1 MSDEFVIQRAE
12 RTQVR
17 LRIALQGSSGGGKTA
32 SSLLLAKGMVA
43 EMERRGVLPDLPCHI
58 GLLDT
63 ERDSAKLYS
72 HLAVFDTIVLEPP
85 YSPKRY
91 LGALR
96 ALERAGYS
104 VIIIDQITHEWYGE
118 GGILQM
124 VRDSKEFN
132 DFAKWNGPSQEHEL
146 FIDSLLKSPAHLIVT
161 MRSKTA
167 WVLEEEVGKDGKT
180 RKKPKR
186 IGMQAKQREGTEYE
200 FTTLFDL
207 EVGTNI
213 ATCLKDRTELF
224 PIGDRVPQDS
234 KPVRNKNGTP
244 SLGIGIGWGEK
255 IVEWVHTAK
264 VLEPA
269 QEGPSAEDRCIAVT
283 DAGIRACQRAENVPD
298 LQVAFLA
305 QRKAI
310 GVFQASA
317 GSDVVAREI
326 ARLTAACAD
335 RKASFGTAG
344 GVAPVD
350 SGEPVSPDDVINL
363 EMLISDAGILPADVK
378 AKFGIP
384 RLASLDVARLM
395 DVQAWVIEQAGAR
408 GISLRPFSHKA
419 APVDAPSPKEKA
431 LEIVDRIAAER
442 SGGDLL
448 AGLKSDVL

>member
-1 MSDEFVIQRAE
+1 MADEFVIQRAE

-32 SSLLLAKGMVA
+32 SGLLLAKGMIA
-43 EMERRGVLPDLPCHI
+43 EMERRGALPDLPCHI

-91 LGALR
+91 LGAMK

-104 VIIIDQITHEWYGE
+104 VIIVDQITHEWYGE

-146 FIDSLLKSPAHLIVT
+146 FIDTLLKSPAHLIVT

-167 WVLEEEVGKDGKT
+167 WVLEEEVGKDGRT

-186 IGMQAKQREGTEYE
+186 IGMAAKQREGTEYE

-207 EVGTNI
+207 EVGTNV

-224 PIGDRVPQDS
+224 TVGERVPQDS
-234 KPVRNKNGTP
+234 KPARKQNGVP
-244 SLGIGIGWGEK
+244 SEGIGIGWGEK
-255 IVEWVHTAK
+255 FIEWVHSAK
-264 VLEPA
+264 ALEPA
-269 QEGPSAEDRCIAVT
+269 HVGPSAEEQCVAIT
-283 DAGIRACQRAENVPD
+283 DAGIRACERAANVPD

-310 GVFQASA
+310 GAFQASA
-317 GSDVVAREI
+317 GADVVAREI
-326 ARLTAACAD
+326 TRLTGACAA
-335 RKASFGTAG
+335 RKATFGAAG
-344 GVAPVD
+344 GVVVAAPT
-350 SGEPVSPDDVINL
+350 GELISPDDLANL
-363 EMLISDAGILPADVK
+363 EMQLSDIGGPALDDLK
-378 AKFGIP
+378 HGFG
-384 RLASLDVARLM
+384 VARLAM
-395 DVQAWVIEQAGAR
+395 LRVDQWDAVQEWVTHRSEGSVR
-408 GISLRPFSHKA
+408 
-419 APVDAPSPKEKA
+419 
-431 LEIVDRIAAER
+431 RIARRPVVAQQEPTALDVVHGITER
-442 SGGDLL
+442 IADSRGDLL

>member
-310 GVFQASA
+310 GAFQASA

-335 RKASFGTAG
+335 RKASFGTAA

-350 SGEPVSPDDVINL
+350 SGEPVSPDDVVNL

-378 AKFGIP
+378 AKFNLP
-384 RLASLDVARLM
+384 RLASLDVGRLM
-395 DVQAWVIEQAGAR
+395 DVQAWIIEQAGAR
-408 GISLRPFSHKA
+408 GISLRPFSHVPAPDPVADPKA
-419 APVDAPSPKEKA
+419 KA

-448 AGLKSDVL
+448 ANLKSDVL